1 MKYPKL
7 KAKRVELGLTQLD
20 MANKMG
26 ITLSTYNL
34 KEQGKREFLSSEIIK
49 ILDIFKCAYED
60 IFLR

>member
-34 KEQGKREFLSSEIIK
+34 KEQGKREFLASEIIK

>member
-60 IFLR
+60 NFLR